1 MTDDPDS
8 IIWVSCPSP
17 PSLANPSSDLFSI
30 IGITVQVYTQRL
42 LMEIQTTE
50 ASEVISTETTE
61 ASEVISTET
70 TEASDVISTE
80 TTETLDQSTLHVVA
94 QQQTTETSEQPPPP
108 VTNMP
113 PAETSLPQVTN
124 TQTPEISEQSTL
136 PDVTNTQATE
146 PSDQSTLPPVTNTQT
161 TETETL
167 EQSTL
172 PPSTE
177 TKIAETIEQTIMPSV
192 VADGSHDNLV
202 ASPEN
207 HQGME
212 MRQETAEEEEE
223 VRCVLKVIAAT
234 GKFWHDWEKL
244 RSMLSLHLKQVISEY
259 PQAKMTK
266 EEQKFTLGETHAELV
281 KRLDDALHSFVD
293 GPPFTLQR
301 LSEILLDARI
311 LYPNL
316 SKLALALEKN
326 LSVTSTLA
334 ISTDPYP
341 LSHIT
346 TPNGLNKVTKDP
358 TPNPIPNQQLQ
369 SDTVMENGAQ
379 PAVADRDEIMTE
391 VEADVGDAMTMDME
405 TYEKS
410 SVESSPMT
418 TGDS

>member
-1 MTDDPDS
+1 
-8 IIWVSCPSP
+8 
-17 PSLANPSSDLFSI
+17 
-30 IGITVQVYTQRL
+30 
-42 LMEIQTTE
+42 MEIQTTE
-50 ASEVISTETTE
+50 VSEVISTETTE
-61 ASEVISTET
+61 TSEVVSTET
-70 TEASDVISTE
+70 TENVDRA
-80 TTETLDQSTLHVVA
+80 TLPLVA
-94 QQQTTETSEQPPPP
+94 HQQTTATSEQSPPP
-108 VTNMP
+108 VTNML
-113 PAETSLPQVTN
+113 PAETS
-124 TQTPEISEQSTL
+124 
-136 PDVTNTQATE
+136 
-146 PSDQSTLPPVTNTQT
+146 LPPVTNTQT
-161 TETETL
+161 TEILEQSTRSEVTNTQAIEPSDQSTLPPITITNTQTTEIETL
-167 EQSTL
+167 EQSVL
-172 PPSTE
+172 PPLTD
-177 TKIAETIEQTIMPSV
+177 TKTAETMEQAVMPSE
-192 VADGSHDNLV
+192 VADSSHDNLV

-266 EEQKFTLGETHAELV
+266 EEQKFSLGETHAELV

-301 LSEILLDARI
+301 LSEIILDAQI

-326 LSVTSTLA
+326 LSVTSTMA

-341 LSHIT
+341 PSHVT
-346 TPNGLNKVTKDP
+346 TPNGLNKVTED
-358 TPNPIPNQQLQ
+358 PNPNPQLQ
-369 SDTVMENGAQ
+369 SDTVMENGA
-379 PAVADRDEIMTE
+379 PPVVADRDEIMTE
-391 VEADVGDAMTMDME
+391 VETDVDDVMTMDME
-405 TYEKS
+405 TYEKP